1 MVLFGRHVFVKG
13 FRHSAEPYLLANYFP
28 IKLFFRP

>member
-1 MVLFGRHVFVKG
+1 MYLSDVFVKG
-13 FRHSAEPYLLANYFP
+13 FRHSAEPYLLTNYFP